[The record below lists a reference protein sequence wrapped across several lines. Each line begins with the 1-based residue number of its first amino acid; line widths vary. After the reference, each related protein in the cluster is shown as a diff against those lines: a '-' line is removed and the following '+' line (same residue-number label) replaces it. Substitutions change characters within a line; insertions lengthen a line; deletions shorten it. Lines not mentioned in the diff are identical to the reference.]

1 MAELSQALSIVQSQ
15 QAVVGKTIMGGA
27 GSVANTEG
35 STVGILEQIRDIS
48 LKSFRGVTK
57 TAETLAAMFG
67 FEKQKDRREKDQAA
81 ELAKEKNT
89 NNLTPNN
96 NNNENNFEDENS
108 SGSGGMGGF
117 LSGFGFGSLIKS
129 AKKIMGKIIKPF
141 TALLASLGRLTGLA
155 GLFTRLTPLL
165 APLGPVG
172 LVISGLFLVIQYAGE
187 IAKALSP
194 LIDGLKKTF
203 EILKPILKPIF
214 ELADF
219 MVKLALG
226 ELATALTAAFGM
238 VNNTL
243 SFLVDNFIGLSKIIY
258 GIVTGDFDIIKE
270 GFAKIKTAF
279 ATLGDK
285 ILNAII
291 GAVNGLIDALP
302 FVPQKIKDKM
312 KFNEIG
318 VEASKDEQ
326 TTKAPAESV
335 QAETQSIFKS
345 GDDTPS
351 TNVASAIEEPK
362 EVVTPKVKPKTI
374 NMDKTSSVVQ
384 VAEKITGD
392 TNLPPLGMN
401 MYKTTGDTY
410 DERAKQWY
418 GFKDALVQAEKDGS
432 ISKEEIEF
440 RVMQLT
446 GERDSL
452 KNAKKILSIGKQRA
466 ELKGETFDEAAK
478 LSDLDSGREKD
489 QANALAAE
497 GMTVKSY
504 DEALNNKLQP
514 NVNKRDLAGE
524 GAGSQG
530 NVTVVNNQP
539 TSVNT
544 STSVA
549 KTSVSSSPINVSSG
563 DSYFDRQ
570 AS

>member
-141 TALLASLGRLTGLA
+141 TVLLASLGRLTGLA
-155 GLFTRLTPLL
+155 GLFTRLAPLL

-172 LVISGLFLVIQYAGE
+172 LVISGLFLVTQYAGE

-194 LIDGLKKTF
+194 LIDGLKKAF

-270 GFAKIKTAF
+270 GFAKVKTAF

-335 QAETQSIFKS
+335 QAAQSIQTS
-345 GDDTPS
+345 QALDDEYVDETP
-351 TNVASAIEEPK
+351 TLPK
-362 EVVTPKVKPKTI
+362 AVEIKPKTI
-374 NMDKTSSVVQ
+374 NMDKTSSVIQ
-384 VAEKITGD
+384 VAEKATKGKSESYTEEQKKKDLEAIDQVTKG
-392 TNLPPLGMN
+392 G
-401 MYKTTGDTY
+401 
-410 DERAKQWY
+410 Y
-418 GFKDALVQAEKDGS
+418 GKRYSGVLKDLQAQGAVIPQTRGQAQQVGIGPKEYEEYFAEKMKQNVAAGVDPEEVRS
-432 ISKEEIEF
+432 FMIMQERMSKLNMARSDIQFGATERPEI
-440 RVMQLT
+440 MKNNT
-446 GERDSL
+446 GIDSNIVPQVKTPSSAL
-452 KNAKKILSIGKQRA
+452 
-466 ELKGETFDEAAK
+466 GE
-478 LSDLDSGREKD
+478 
-489 QANALAAE
+489 
-497 GMTVKSY
+497 VI
-504 DEALNNKLQP
+504 
-514 NVNKRDLAGE
+514 
-524 GAGSQG
+524 SQG
-530 NVTVVNNQP
+530 TTTVINNQP

-544 STSVA
+544 STNVA

>member
-141 TALLASLGRLTGLA
+141 TVLLASLGRLTGLA
-155 GLFTRLTPLL
+155 GLFTRLAPLL

-172 LVISGLFLVIQYAGE
+172 LVISGLFLVTQYAGE

-194 LIDGLKKTF
+194 LIDGLKKAF

-270 GFAKIKTAF
+270 GFAKVKTAF

-335 QAETQSIFKS
+335 QAETQSIFRQVRLMI
-345 GDDTPS
+345 DHQHMLLQHL
-351 TNVASAIEEPK
+351 ELPK

-384 VAEKITGD
+384 VAEKATKGKSESYTEEQKKKDLEAIDQVTKGGYGKRYSGVLKD
-392 TNLPPLGMN
+392 LQAQGAVIPQTRLQAQQVGM
-401 MYKTTGDTY
+401 
-410 DERAKQWY
+410 Q
-418 GFKDALVQAEKDGS
+418 V
-432 ISKEEIEF
+432 
-440 RVMQLT
+440 
-446 GERDSL
+446 L
-452 KNAKKILSIGKQRA
+452 KNMKNILLKK
-466 ELKGETFDEAAK
+466 
-478 LSDLDSGREKD
+478 
-489 QANALAAE
+489 
-497 GMTVKSY
+497 
-504 DEALNNKLQP
+504 
-514 NVNKRDLAGE
+514 
-524 GAGSQG
+524 
-530 NVTVVNNQP
+530 
-539 TSVNT
+539 
-544 STSVA
+544 
-549 KTSVSSSPINVSSG
+549 
-563 DSYFDRQ
+563 
-570 AS
+570 